1 MLTLPNIAL
10 IAKIA
15 NYYSPLITA
24 VATVALVVV
33 TLIYIREIRKERIS
47 GLSLA
52 HTNDLKK
59 KIIKPLIEVF
69 EKSENSRFRLERIKS
84 DPLYED
90 LGNHIPSELE
100 DPRAIINHIEK
111 REGEF
116 KKLRE
121 KLTKELEGILDEIF
135 RERKLKIQKKD
146 GIGWSPSALANAIAD
161 SIITYGDYR
170 HLNFK
175 EIFKGIKIWKVV
187 KNEKKL
193 KEFGFG
199 RIIARVEEADKLSK
213 EDVAKVI
220 YEILSDERIK
230 KLLGEANLKDIYD
243 EIYENKRKLLNILRD
258 LEDYEILPG
267 VCKYLK
273 PGVKLER
280 RGRRRSRDKA
290 SRIKG

>member
-1 MLTLPNIAL
+1 MLTLSDIAP

-33 TLIYIREIRKERIS
+33 TLIYIREIREERIS
-47 GLSLA
+47 RLSLA

-59 KIIKPLIEVF
+59 KIIKPLIEEF
-69 EKSENSRFRLERIKS
+69 EEFENSRFRLERIKS

-90 LGNHIPSELE
+90 LGNHIPSGLE

-111 REGEF
+111 REEESE
-116 KKLRE
+116 KLRK
-121 KLTKELEGILDEIF
+121 KLTKELEDILDEIF
-135 RERKLKIQKKD
+135 RERKLKIRKED
-146 GIGWSPSALANAIAD
+146 GIGWSPSALANVIAD
-161 SIITYGDYR
+161 SITYGDYR
-170 HLNFK
+170 YLNFK
-175 EIFKGIKIWKVV
+175 EIFEGIKTGEVV
-187 KNEKKL
+187 EDGKKI
-193 KEFGFG
+193 KEFGLG
-199 RIIARVEEADKLSK
+199 WIIVRVEKADKLSK

-220 YEILSDERIK
+220 YEILSDKRIK
-230 KLLGEANLKDIYD
+230 KLLEEANLKDICD
-243 EIYENKRKLLNILRD
+243 EIYENERKLLDILRD
-258 LEDYEILPG
+258 LENYEILPG

>member
-1 MLTLPNIAL
+1 MLTLPDIAL

-33 TLIYIREIRKERIS
+33 TLIYIREIREERIFR
-47 GLSLA
+47 LSLA

-59 KIIKPLIEVF
+59 KIIKPLIEEF
-69 EKSENSRFRLERIKS
+69 EEFENSRFRLERIKS

-90 LGNHIPSELE
+90 LGNHIPSGLE

-111 REGEF
+111 REEESE
-116 KKLRE
+116 KLRK
-121 KLTKELEGILDEIF
+121 KLTKELEDILNEIF
-135 RERKLKIQKKD
+135 RERKLKIRKED
-146 GIGWSPSALANAIAD
+146 GIGWSPSALANVIAD
-161 SIITYGDYR
+161 SITYGDYR
-170 HLNFK
+170 YLNFK
-175 EIFKGIKIWKVV
+175 EIFEGIKTGEVV
-187 KNEKKL
+187 EDGKKI
-193 KEFGFG
+193 KEFGLG
-199 RIIARVEEADKLSK
+199 WIIVRVEKADKLSK

-220 YEILSDERIK
+220 YEFLSDERIK
-230 KLLGEANLKDIYD
+230 KLLEEANLKDICD
-243 EIYENKRKLLNILRD
+243 EIYENERKLLDILRD
-258 LEDYEILPG
+258 LENYEILPG

>member
-1 MLTLPNIAL
+1 MLTLSDIAP

-24 VATVALVVV
+24 VATVALVVI
-33 TLIYIREIRKERIS
+33 TLIYIREIREERIS
-47 GLSLA
+47 RLSLA

-59 KIIKPLIEVF
+59 KIIKPLIEEF
-69 EKSENSRFRLERIKS
+69 EEFENSRFRLERIKS

-90 LGNHIPSELE
+90 LGNHIPSGLE

-111 REGEF
+111 REEESE
-116 KKLRE
+116 KLRK
-121 KLTKELEGILDEIF
+121 KLTKELEDILDEIF
-135 RERKLKIQKKD
+135 RERKLKIRKED
-146 GIGWSPSALANAIAD
+146 GIGWSPSALANVIAD
-161 SIITYGDYR
+161 SITYGDYR
-170 HLNFK
+170 YLNFK
-175 EIFKGIKIWKVV
+175 EIFEGIKIWKVV

-230 KLLGEANLKDIYD
+230 KLLEEANLKDIYD
-243 EIYENKRKLLNILRD
+243 EIYENERKLLDILRD

-273 PGVKLER
+273 PGVKLEE

-290 SRIKG
+290 NRIKG

>member
-1 MLTLPNIAL
+1 MLTLSDIAP

-47 GLSLA
+47 RLSFA
-52 HTNDLKK
+52 HTNVLKK
-59 KIIKPLIEVF
+59 KIIKPLIEEF
-69 EKSENSRFRLERIKS
+69 EKSENFRFRLEKIKS

-100 DPRAIINHIEK
+100 DPRAIIDHIEK

-135 RERKLKIQKKD
+135 RERKLKIRKED
-146 GIGWSPSALANAIAD
+146 IGWISPSDLAGAIAN
-161 SIITYGDYR
+161 IITYGNYP
-170 HLNFK
+170 LNFK
-175 EIFKGIKIWKVV
+175 DLEKSISVSEGEKI
-187 KNEKKL
+187 
-193 KEFGFG
+193 KEFILGG
-199 RIIARVEEADKLSK
+199 LIRGWIIVRVEKADKLSK

-230 KLLGEANLKDIYD
+230 KLLGEANLKDICD
-243 EIYENKRKLLNILRD
+243 EIIENKRKLLDILKD
-258 LEDYEILPG
+258 LEAHEVLPG

-273 PGVKLER
+273 PGVKLEER
-280 RGRRRSRDKA
+280 ERRRSRDKA

>member
-1 MLTLPNIAL
+1 MLTLSDIAP

-33 TLIYIREIRKERIS
+33 TLIYIREIREERIFR
-47 GLSLA
+47 LSLA

-59 KIIKPLIEVF
+59 KIIKPLIEEF
-69 EKSENSRFRLERIKS
+69 EEFENSRFRLERIKS

-90 LGNHIPSELE
+90 LGNHIPSGLE

-111 REGEF
+111 REEESE
-116 KKLRE
+116 KLRK
-121 KLTKELEGILDEIF
+121 KLTKELEDILDEIF
-135 RERKLKIQKKD
+135 RERKLKIRKED
-146 GIGWSPSALANAIAD
+146 GIGWSPSALANVIAD
-161 SIITYGDYR
+161 SITYGDYR
-170 HLNFK
+170 YLNFK
-175 EIFKGIKIWKVV
+175 EIFEGIKTGEVV
-187 KNEKKL
+187 EDGKKI
-193 KEFGFG
+193 KEFGLG
-199 RIIARVEEADKLSK
+199 WIIVRVEKADKLSK

-220 YEILSDERIK
+220 YEILSDKRIK
-230 KLLGEANLKDIYD
+230 KLLEEANLKDICD
-243 EIYENKRKLLNILRD
+243 EIYENERKLLDILRD
-258 LEDYEILPG
+258 LENYEILPG

>member
-1 MLTLPNIAL
+1 MLTLSDIAL

-47 GLSLA
+47 RLSLA
-52 HTNDLKK
+52 HTNVLKK

-121 KLTKELEGILDEIF
+121 KLTKELEGILNEIF
-135 RERKLKIQKKD
+135 RERKLKIQKED
-146 GIGWSPSALANAIAD
+146 GIGWSPSDLANAIAD

-273 PGVKLER
+273 PGVKLEE

>member
-1 MLTLPNIAL
+1 MLTLSDIAP

-69 EKSENSRFRLERIKS
+69 EKSENFRFRLEKIKS

-100 DPRAIINHIEK
+100 DPRAIIDRIEK
-111 REGEF
+111 RKEEF

-135 RERKLKIQKKD
+135 RERKLKIQKED
-146 GIGWSPSALANAIAD
+146 GIGWSPSDLANAIAD

-230 KLLGEANLKDIYD
+230 KLLGEANLKDICD

-273 PGVKLER
+273 PGVKLEE

>member
-1 MLTLPNIAL
+1 MLTLSDIAL

-33 TLIYIREIRKERIS
+33 TLIYIREIREERIS
-47 GLSLA
+47 RLSLA

-59 KIIKPLIEVF
+59 KIIKPLIEEF
-69 EKSENSRFRLERIKS
+69 EEFENSRFRLERIKS

-90 LGNHIPSELE
+90 LGNHIPSGLE

-111 REGEF
+111 REEESE
-116 KKLRE
+116 KLRK
-121 KLTKELEGILDEIF
+121 KLTKELEDILDEIF
-135 RERKLKIQKKD
+135 RERKLKIRKED

-161 SIITYGDYR
+161 SITYGDYR
-170 HLNFK
+170 YLNFK
-175 EIFKGIKIWKVV
+175 EIFEGIKTGEVV
-187 KNEKKL
+187 EDGKKI
-193 KEFGFG
+193 KEFGLG
-199 RIIARVEEADKLSK
+199 WIIVRVEKADKLSK

-220 YEILSDERIK
+220 YEFLSDERIK
-230 KLLGEANLKDIYD
+230 KLLEEANLKDICD
-243 EIYENKRKLLNILRD
+243 EIYENERKLLDILRD
-258 LEDYEILPG
+258 LENYEILPG